1 MSDISEAL
9 WNEAVGPASY
19 VEASEKYQAAVFEQ
33 YRLCVEMADRISAR
47 RSLMN
52 TFFLTLN
59 TAIAATL
66 VGLSDGL
73 SRASAWALVPGLAIL
88 LVVCAAWFIIVRS
101 YRLLN
106 SAKYRVIAA
115 FEERLPAFA
124 YSRAEWA
131 LLGEGKDWR
140 KYIPQSHIE
149 QWVPA
154 IFAATYVLAFL
165 IATNQ

>member
-1 MSDISEAL
+1 MSEISKAL
-9 WNEAVGPASY
+9 WNEAVGPTSY
-19 VEASEKYQAAVFEQ
+19 AETNEKYQAAVFEQ

-66 VGLSDGL
+66 VALSDGL
-73 SRASAWALVPGLAIL
+73 SRASAWILVPGLVIL
-88 LVVCAAWFIIVRS
+88 LAVCAAWFIIVRS

-106 SAKYRVIAA
+106 GAKYRVIAA

-124 YSRAEWA
+124 YSRAEWG
-131 LLGEGKDWR
+131 LLGQGDDWR

-149 QWVPA
+149 QWVPT

-165 IATNQ
+165 ISTTQ